1 MIRSANCT
9 TAPRVVPEIANC
21 KFPLRQ
27 LTYGML
33 LLLAAGCGQ
42 RGPELAPVKGR
53 VTLDGRPL
61 EIADVVF
68 EPENGKPPSTA
79 RTDAEGHYEL
89 LYKRG
94 FTGAHIGEH
103 TVRIGFT
110 SNIIANPPNIPPRYN
125 TQSDLRREVKAGEE
139 NEFDFELTTE
149 KK

>member
-1 MIRSANCT
+1 MSRSANCT
-9 TAPRVVPEIANC
+9 TIPRVAPEIANC
-21 KFPLRQ
+21 KLPLRQ

-42 RGPELAPVKGR
+42 SGPEVAPVKGR

-61 EIADVVF
+61 EMVDVVF
-68 EPENGKPPSTA
+68 QPTTGSRPPHRGPTQ
-79 RTDAEGHYEL
+79 TGNYEL

-94 FTGAHIGEH
+94 LVGARIGEH

-110 SNIIANPPNIPPRYN
+110 SNIVANPPNIPPRYN

-139 NEFDFELTTE
+139 NVFDFELTTE